1 MLEVLKKLRLV
12 LLELKRR
19 LMMGIKIMRKI
30 IVLVMKKWVE
40 MLKRSRGFFILVLNL
55 NEGK

>member
-55 NEGK
+55 NEG